1 MVQEQIEVANTIV
14 DKMNSSGYS
23 VTNTR
28 RRIIAEILRNQ
39 KIFTSEE
46 LTKSLPNLGRAT
58 IYRTLKIL
66 NEIGSICKLNI
77 SEENNFYTI
86 SFSDHHLHTI
96 CKKCNEIKEINLI
109 SVEKSIRQ
117 LGKKIDG
124 DIISHNLDIF
134 IVCTKCS

>member
-1 MVQEQIEVANTIV
+1 MVQDQIEVANTIV

-66 NEIGSICKLNI
+66 NEIGSICKLNV
-77 SEENNFYTI
+77 SLTSY
-86 SFSDHHLHTI
+86 SDSL
-96 CKKCNEIKEINLI
+96 L
-109 SVEKSIRQ
+109 
-117 LGKKIDG
+117 
-124 DIISHNLDIF
+124 
-134 IVCTKCS
+134 